1 MRGNGIRNYF
11 RENLIKKITAF
22 VLLLSF
28 HINIFS
34 EIVPDPA
41 SLARATKT
49 ATGVD
54 QLDISAPNSKGMS
67 YNSLLELQVSEQG
80 LILNNSN
87 QVVVDTQIA
96 GLVARNR
103 NLDNS
108 GTANL
113 IITEIVGKNKTGIN
127 G

>member
-1 MRGNGIRNYF
+1 MKGNGIKNYF
-11 RENLIKKITAF
+11 KNDILKRITAF
-22 VLLLSF
+22 VMLLFF

-49 ATGVD
+49 VTGVD
-54 QLDISAPNSKGMS
+54 QLDIAAPNSKGMS

-96 GLVARNR
+96 GLVVRNR
-103 NLDNS
+103 T
-108 GTANL
+108 GTL
-113 IITEIVGKNKTGIN
+113 IIVEQLT
-127 G
+127 